1 MRSYRG
7 EIIMFTADANMAGW
21 GFHWVNQLRKGGY
34 EHWVMLA
41 DRRVRG
47 IGRLGAAWR
56 HSLRADPSPTRAGRR
71 RASRYTINGAQW

>member
-47 IGRLGAAWR
+47 IGRRGAA
-56 HSLRADPSPTRAGRR
+56 
-71 RASRYTINGAQW
+71 

>member
-47 IGRLGAAWR
+47 IARRGAMRGEPIPPPLAQGEDVR
-56 HSLRADPSPTRAGRR
+56 VDTR
-71 RASRYTINGAQW
+71 SMEPNGD